1 MARKTVDTYRS
12 AFSEYQI
19 VRPIGEGGSG
29 IVYEVTDVDSRRYA
43 LKAVTPEKATSQK
56 LKRFQNEIRFCQ
68 RTDHKNIMRV
78 LDTGRSAFGSPFYVM
93 ELYPSTLEEQ
103 LGKLKPTEV
112 LPVFSEILNGTEAAH
127 LQSVTHRDLKPRNIM
142 CSPQTNLYVVA
153 DFGIASFA
161 EDELYTAVETQT
173 NQRLAN
179 FQYAAPEQRTP
190 GRFVDSKADI
200 YALGL
205 MLNQMFTGHIPLGT
219 DFRKIESV
227 APDFAFLDQLVDEMI
242 RQDPTQ
248 RPAVAA
254 VKLQLIARQ
263 QQFVSLQKVNEL
275 TGQVVPEE
283 TITDPLVADPIRP
296 TKFDYEDGRLL
307 VTLSRPPNQ
316 EWIQVFQN
324 QATQQ
329 FVGMGPT
336 YTTFHRALFTVPVR
350 KEIVVQQR
358 NYVEGWIRN
367 ANGLYEE
374 FVRRNIE
381 SRKREREQALQ
392 RELLKERERQEVLKL
407 LSGSR

>member
-1 MARKTVDTYRS
+1 MARTTVDTYRS

-19 VRPIGEGGSG
+19 VRRIGEGGSG

-43 LKAVTPEKATSQK
+43 LKAVTPEKATRQR

-78 LDTGRSAFGSPFYVM
+78 LDTGRSANGSPFYVM
-93 ELYPSTLEEQ
+93 ELYPCTLEEQ

-127 LQSVTHRDLKPRNIM
+127 LQRVTHRDLKPRNIV
-142 CSPQTNLYVVA
+142 CDPQANLYVVA

-161 EDELYTAVETQT
+161 EDELYTAVETQP

-190 GRFVDSKADI
+190 GRVVDSKADI

-219 DFRKIESV
+219 DFRKIASV
-227 APDFAFLDQLVDEMI
+227 APDFAYLDQLVDEMI
-242 RQDPTQ
+242 RQDPAQ
-248 RPAVAA
+248 RPAVAD
-254 VKLQLIARQ
+254 VKSQLIARQ

-283 TITDPLVADPIRP
+283 TVTDPLVADPIRA
-296 TKFDYEDGRLL
+296 TNFDYEDGLL
-307 VTLSRPPNQ
+307 LEAIS
-316 EWIQVFQN
+316 
-324 QATQQ
+324 
-329 FVGMGPT
+329 
-336 YTTFHRALFTVPVR
+336 
-350 KEIVVQQR
+350 
-358 NYVEGWIRN
+358 
-367 ANGLYEE
+367 
-374 FVRRNIE
+374 
-381 SRKREREQALQ
+381 
-392 RELLKERERQEVLKL
+392 
-407 LSGSR
+407 